1 MTPLRPFSETL
12 PMLLLKSRETV
23 MAHFRP
29 ILNAH
34 GLTEQQWRV
43 LRTLDE
49 TGPTTAAGLAKR
61 CVILPPSISRILR
74 KLRDDALITVLRSSS
89 DQREVE
95 VSLTDDGRHKVAAIA
110 PEIQEEYQRLHD
122 RIPAADVERL
132 YRILRDFSQQ

>member
-29 ILNAH
+29 ILNTH

-74 KLRDDALITVLRSSS
+74 KLKEEGLISVLRSDS

-95 VSLTDDGRHKVAAIA
+95 VSLTEEGRNKVAVIA
-110 PEIQEEYQRLHD
+110 PEIQAEYQRLHE

-132 YRILRDFSQQ
+132 YRILREFSQE